1 MLWRNHF
8 DVRRTWQAC
17 LKIKALENSIT
28 EEAVDLMRQAYAL
41 LPRVKITDLLIEV
54 DSWANNLAASVGTVV
69 IGALVVGV
77 LSTGS

>member
-1 MLWRNHF
+1 
-8 DVRRTWQAC
+8 
-17 LKIKALENSIT
+17 
-28 EEAVDLMRQAYAL
+28 MRQAYAL

-54 DSWANNLAASVGTVV
+54 DSWASNLAASVGTVV